1 MGELKNEEE
10 VDNEVKDMDANKK
23 EEKEEVELV
32 EEQGSEWFP
41 DRSTTTATL
50 FWIC

>member
-1 MGELKNEEE
+1 MEE
-10 VDNEVKDMDANKK
+10 VEVKVMDTNKK
-23 EEKEEVELV
+23 EEKKEVELV

-41 DRSTTTATL
+41 DRSTNTATL